1 MKTPPEDRALPVVLD
16 GILDLHQFRP
26 AEVND
31 LVTEYLRSCRAA
43 GILQLRIIHG
53 KGKGVLRRRVHDLLA
68 AEPMVRAF
76 GLAQDRSSWGA
87 TWVDLYPA
95 DVTPPA
101 KRLPRQTVTAQA
113 RPPFWYRLLQSI
125 FVRK

>member
-1 MKTPPEDRALPVVLD
+1 MKQPHEDRAVPIPLD

-31 LVTEYLRSCRAA
+31 LVREYLRACRAA
-43 GILQLRIIHG
+43 GILRVRIIHG
-53 KGKGVLRRRVHDLLA
+53 KGKGVLRRRVHAILSRETA
-68 AEPMVRAF
+68 VRAF

-95 DVTPPA
+95 DAIPPA
-101 KRLPRQTVTAQA
+101 KAAPNVEDAVSK
-113 RPPFWYRLLQSI
+113 PPFWYRMLQSI
-125 FVRK
+125 FLKK

>member
-1 MKTPPEDRALPVVLD
+1 MRQLHEEHAVPLALD
-16 GILDLHQFRP
+16 GVLDLHQFRP
-26 AEVND
+26 AEVAD
-31 LVTEYLRSCRAA
+31 LLREYLRSCRAA
-43 GILQLRIIHG
+43 GVLQLRIIHG
-53 KGKGVLRRRVHDLLA
+53 KGKGVLRQRVHSILNN
-68 AEPMVRAF
+68 EPAVRAF

-101 KRLPRQTVTAQA
+101 KAPPKTSVSAG

-125 FVRK
+125 FLKK